1 MASKCFKEYNIV
13 LFNYF
18 GHYITCNKSK
28 DETYAAAYIKKASRF
43 RVAGVPVFCEDS
55 GAVLQPVELARAN
68 WELDIILFFDGS
80 QHFEIPIRLRIW
92 RSRRPH

>member
-28 DETYAAAYIKKASRF
+28 DDLCSCLKKASRF
-43 RVAGVPVFCEDS
+43 RVAEVPVFCEDR

-80 QHFEIPIRLRIW
+80 QHFEIPIRLTIW
-92 RSRRPH
+92 RSWRHTN